1 MSKYPAALAG
11 AFPPGARWQ
20 RGVVLKSE
28 RELDLMQQAGR
39 INALALAAAA
49 QAVRPMA
56 RTADLD
62 AAAAEVLLQHGAKA
76 AFLGYGGPIPYPAVT
91 TISVNDELVHGI
103 PGDRRL
109 QPGDI
114 VSIDCGS
121 VVEGFVG
128 DSALTLPVGE
138 VSEEAGRLMAVTLA
152 ALLAGIDAMRLG
164 RRTGDVSAAVQQ
176 TVEAGG
182 FNVVREYTG
191 HGVGRAM
198 HEDPQVP
205 NYGKAGTGLA
215 LKQGMTIAL
224 EPMVLAGGPET
235 HVLQDQWTVASLDG
249 RLTAHF
255 EHTVAVTADGPR
267 VLTNLPPG
275 LDSGLWGGY
284 NDYFAGRPMTS
295 EVERGSVRS

>member
-1 MSKYPAALAG
+1 MKRYPASLAG
-11 AFPPGARWQ
+11 AFAPGARWQ

-28 RELDLMQQAGR
+28 RELQLMQEAGR
-39 INALALAAAA
+39 VNALALVAAA
-49 QAVRPMA
+49 QQVRPGV

-62 AAAAEVLLQHGAKA
+62 AAAADVLVQHGAKA

-114 VSIDCGS
+114 VSIDCGA

-138 VSEEAGRLMAVTLA
+138 VSPEARRLMDATLA
-152 ALLAGIDAMRLG
+152 ALFAGIEAMRLG
-164 RRTGDVSAAVQQ
+164 KRTGDVSAAVQRI
-176 TVEAGG
+176 VEGAG

-205 NYGKAGTGLA
+205 NYGKPGSGLA
-215 LKQGMTIAL
+215 LKPGMTIAL

-235 HVLQDQWTVASLDG
+235 QVLQDQWTVASLDG

-255 EHTVAVTADGPR
+255 EHSVAVTAEGPR
-267 VLTNLPPG
+267 VLTSLPPG
-275 LDSGLWGGY
+275 LDSGLAGDY
-284 NDYFAGRPMTS
+284 NDYFAGRPMAR
-295 EVERGSVRS
+295 EVESGSGRP